1 MEIINDLS
9 CAVGAPWCLRRSA
22 YPQLYPSE
30 KKKKIRRKTFS
41 LTHFRLFILLCLPD
55 TMKIGWRKF
64 IRWSKSLT
72 TMKRT
77 LNDDGSEFSKFSDSH
92 HQVADNGEDT
102 TTTAR
107 SKKRRRRKKKRTR
120 TQGRCRWEIIS
131 ARNLRTMTRRENL
144 CHIEFNHALVADWQ
158 QVEKRIFLFHE
169 LLHERRVRHIKNCK
183 LLLMSF
189 RLDFF
194 LSQRVNCCEWES
206 KFAHQLDSV

>member
-1 MEIINDLS
+1 MCGWCSMMPSKVGVPSTLS
-9 CAVGAPWCLRRSA
+9 IR
-22 YPQLYPSE
+22 
-30 KKKKIRRKTFS
+30 KKREKIRRKTFS
-41 LTHFRLFILLCLPD
+41 LTHFRLFLLLCLPD
-55 TMKIGWRKF
+55 TMKTGWEKF

-77 LNDDGSEFSKFSDSH
+77 LNDDGSEFSKFSDNH

-120 TQGRCRWEIIS
+120 TQGRCRWEMIS
-131 ARNLRTMTRRENL
+131 TRNLRTMTRRENL
-144 CHIEFNHALVADWQ
+144 CQIEFNHALVA
-158 QVEKRIFLFHE
+158 
-169 LLHERRVRHIKNCK
+169 CK
-183 LLLMSF
+183 LQILQIALDEFS

-194 LSQRVNCCEWES
+194 LRQRVNCCEWES